1 MGNYKSMKILAF
13 VLAGGEGTRLLPL
26 TRDRA
31 KPAVPFGAHYRIIDF
46 VLSNLVNSGILHIK
60 VLTQFKSES
69 LNRHLKKGWMLSPI
83 IDQYIDPVPAQM
95 RTGRNWYL
103 GSADAVYQNLNL
115 VHDSNADITCVFGS
129 DHIYRMDV
137 RQMIDFHKKSGA
149 DMTVSAIPVPIEEA
163 REFGIIGVDR
173 SWRMVNFHEKPVRP
187 FPMPGDKKHA
197 LVSMGIY
204 IFRTDFLIDAV
215 TADARKKGSRH
226 DFGKDII
233 PASFKK
239 SRVMVYDFSKNAF
252 PGMTSAE
259 KRYWRDIG
267 SIDAY
272 WRSSM
277 DLISVTPEFNLYNK
291 DWPIRTA
298 LDPYPPAKFVFA
310 DEESK
315 RIGMATDSL
324 VSDGCI
330 LSGGRID
337 RSVLSPGVRVNSFSL
352 VEESVLFEN
361 VTVGRYAKIRRAIID
376 KDVEIPSGA
385 VIGYDLKK
393 DRKKYFVSEGGI
405 VVIPKGMK
413 LS

>member
-1 MGNYKSMKILAF
+1 MKILAF

>member
-1 MGNYKSMKILAF
+1 MKILAF

-137 RQMIDFHKKSGA
+137 RQMIDFHKKSRA
-149 DMTVSAIPVPIEEA
+149 DMTVSAIPVPVEEA
-163 REFGIIGVDR
+163 SSFGIIGVDR
-173 SWRMVNFHEKPVRP
+173 SWRMVNFHEKPVHP
-187 FPMPGDKKHA
+187 VSMPGDKKRA

-204 IFRTDFLIDAV
+204 IFKTDFLVNAVTIDAQ
-215 TADARKKGSRH
+215 RRGSRH

-239 SRVMVYDFSKNAF
+239 FRVMVYDFSKNAF
-252 PGMTSAE
+252 AGLTDAE

-272 WRSSM
+272 WKSSM

-298 LDPYPPAKFVFA
+298 LDPHPPAKFVFA

-330 LSGGRID
+330 ISGGRID
-337 RSVLSPGVRVNSFSL
+337 RSVLSPGVRINSFSL

-393 DRKKYFVSEGGI
+393 DIKKYFVSEGGI

-413 LS
+413 LT

>member
-1 MGNYKSMKILAF
+1 LGNYKSMKILAF